1 MSTWGGPVDVILTGG
16 RVVTPGGVLENGWVS
31 VRDGRIA
38 AVGEGVAPEGPVTDV
53 SGCTIVPGFVD
64 IHCHG
69 GGGDAFTSRD
79 PAKVRKAAS
88 AHRKHGTTTL
98 LASLVSR
105 PVPELADQV
114 SALAELTQEGV
125 VGHRFHLVLDGAAT
139 VLRGGTPIAE
149 IHAGDFVGEIALLGG
164 GRYTA
169 TVRCT
174 ETTRCLTIEREPFWE
189 LLEAKPEIA
198 LRILEVVCRRTE
210 QLMGATPTANF
221 IGGWGHLDD

>member
-1 MSTWGGPVDVILTGG
+1 VAAVDPNALKK
-16 RVVTPGGVLENGWVS
+16 VS
-31 VRDGRIA
+31 VFSTVSDEGRA
-38 AVGEGVAPEGPVTDV
+38 RLLAMAEETEHPEG
-53 SGCTIVPGFVD
+53 S
-64 IHCHG
+64 
-69 GGGDAFTSRD
+69 
-79 PAKVRKAAS
+79 
-88 AHRKHGTTTL
+88 
-98 LASLVSR
+98 
-105 PVPELADQV
+105 
-114 SALAELTQEGV
+114 ELTQEGV
-125 VGHRFHLVLDGAAT
+125 VGHRFHLLLDGAAI

-174 ETTRCLTIEREPFWE
+174 EPTRCLTIERQPFWD
-189 LLEAKPEIA
+189 LLEANPEIA